1 MNYTHIIIHYAEIG
15 LKGRNREKFERRL
28 IDNIKQKLDVF
39 KDVKVLRYYGRIVI
53 DLGKDNTELD
63 NISSE
68 LSRTFG
74 ISSFSPAVKCQN
86 DIDKINQTSLD
97 LLNGVTDE
105 YKTFKVATKRSFKE
119 FPLNSMEVSKQVG
132 AYLLTNGI
140 DKKVDV
146 HHPDLL
152 LQVEVTEKGSFVF
165 HEKIKGPGGLP
176 TGISGR
182 IMCLLSGGIDSPVAA
197 WRMMK
202 RGCKVEFLHFHS
214 HPYTDRASLD
224 KVDDLVKVLS
234 SWQGESVMYQVP
246 LIDIQKEVVK
256 ETASAYRVVMYRRFM
271 YRIAEK
277 LCKKHKISAIV
288 TGESIGQVASQT
300 LNNILVIDESINW
313 PVIRPLAGDDKE
325 EIIDMAKAIG
335 TYEISIRPHDDCCSL
350 FTPRNPIVHG
360 KLSTALEE
368 ESKLKV
374 DTLIDRA
381 LDKIEVIK

>member
-1 MNYTHIIIHYAEIG
+1 
-15 LKGRNREKFERRL
+15 
-28 IDNIKQKLDVF
+28 
-39 KDVKVLRYYGRIVI
+39 
-53 DLGKDNTELD
+53 
-63 NISSE
+63 
-68 LSRTFG
+68 
-74 ISSFSPAVKCQN
+74 
-86 DIDKINQTSLD
+86 
-97 LLNGVTDE
+97 
-105 YKTFKVATKRSFKE
+105 
-119 FPLNSMEVSKQVG
+119 
-132 AYLLTNGI
+132 
-140 DKKVDV
+140 
-146 HHPDLL
+146 
-152 LQVEVTEKGSFVF
+152 
-165 HEKIKGPGGLP
+165 
-176 TGISGR
+176 
-182 IMCLLSGGIDSPVAA
+182 
-197 WRMMK
+197 MMK

-350 FTPRNPIVHG
+350 FTPRNPIIHG
-360 KLSTALEE
+360 
-368 ESKLKV
+368 
-374 DTLIDRA
+374 
-381 LDKIEVIK
+381 